1 MNTVTST
8 GMLPFDAVEDM
19 NKIIDLSANIP
30 EKLKPVLKKNA
41 TNDILTTEIQT
52 NIRNNDNNEIIRDKL
67 KSYKKYIDPQKYKTL
82 FPYH

>member
-1 MNTVTST
+1 
-8 GMLPFDAVEDM
+8 M

-52 NIRNNDNNEIIRDKL
+52 NIRNNDNNEL
-67 KSYKKYIDPQKYKTL
+67 VLVSQGY
-82 FPYH
+82 

>member
-52 NIRNNDNNEIIRDKL
+52 NIL
-67 KSYKKYIDPQKYKTL
+67 T
-82 FPYH
+82 